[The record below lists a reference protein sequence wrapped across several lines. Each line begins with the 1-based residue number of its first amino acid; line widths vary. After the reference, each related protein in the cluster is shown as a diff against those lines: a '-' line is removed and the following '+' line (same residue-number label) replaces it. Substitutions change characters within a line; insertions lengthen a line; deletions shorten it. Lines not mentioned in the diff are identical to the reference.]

1 MSHPVLQ
8 AIDAEVE
15 QGILTRDEALLQM
28 FYLGFQDQ
36 RLETRFAESREEPI
50 RCMVPVV
57 MGYEQVRD
65 ELSAATIQQIE
76 QFLHPEPSATRQEAL
91 SPSGRF
97 VLRFELSGN
106 NAVPAEDSNGS
117 GIPDYIEAAAF
128 AADSSYRHM
137 VETLG
142 YPDIIQGQPYEISFR
157 NFGFYGLTIPSGSST
172 RIEVHSTFSN
182 FPENTHPEG
191 NRIGALYATIA
202 HELKHA
208 VQYRANRWQMA
219 QRFDW
224 IEMDATMMEEVVF
237 PDVNDYYNYIMRFN
251 SDRGRWDQ
259 TSPHMQSIFG
269 APENATPGAYW
280 HVTWMLYFHELFGG
294 EFWVDVW
301 DRIATNFLNQSNGE
315 PELTFAD
322 AINGVLAT
330 MNRQLRR
337 EHLNNHLWHMTAGPG
352 SGTALDFGFEDR
364 DNYPDAVYRT
374 TSQFLPDQPLVIN
387 GGRLTSFA
395 AHYHLIT
402 TSSIALGQLGLR
414 LDSQLPGMAVVVA
427 GSFRDG
433 RVLTEVLF
441 SDGSGEQPLQ
451 TTWPWQELFGV
462 QIAVVNTD
470 RVQGAEYDLTLEAI
484 VPEEDIIAQ
493 NYPNPFR
500 DRTRI
505 EFAVNAMKPVRL
517 EVYDSI
523 GRRVQT
529 LLNETVQPGF
539 HTVWFDGSGLASG
552 IYHYRIV
559 TDETVLYKRM
569 VLIR

>member
-28 FYLGFQDQ
+28 VYLGFQDQ

-172 RIEVHSTFSN
+172 RIEVHNNFNN

-259 TSPHMQSIFG
+259 TSPHSRSIFG

-364 DNYPDAVYRT
+364 ENYPDAVYRT

-387 GGRLTSFA
+387 GERLTSLA
-395 AHYHLIT
+395 AHYHLILPT
-402 TSSIALGQLGLR
+402 LIAFGDLR
-414 LDSQLPGMAVVVA
+414 LRFDSQLPGMAVVLA

-441 SDGSGEQPLQ
+441 SDGSGELQ
-451 TTWPWQELFGV
+451 LRTTWPWQELSSV

-470 RVQGAEYDLTLEAI
+470 QMQGAEYDLTIDATI
-484 VPEEDIIAQ
+484 PEEDIIAQ

-529 LLNETVQPGF
+529 LLNETMQPGF